1 MLGAPSIPDGA
12 THVSQTHPDDPAE
25 VVFRGGAVYTV
36 DPGRTWAQAA
46 AVKGGRIV
54 SVGSDE
60 SVTDLIGPKT
70 EVHDLHGRMLLPGFQ
85 DAHVHPPSG
94 GLEMLECNLSEAYT
108 REDYER
114 IVTDYASEHPD
125 VEWIRGGGWSMDS
138 FPGGTPTKE
147 ILDRIVPDRPVY
159 LPNRDGHGAWV
170 NTRALELAGITRE
183 TPDPPDGRIE
193 RDGASEPSGTLHEG
207 AMDLVENVM
216 PPVTEAEWEEGLR
229 VAQQYLHSLGITAW
243 QDAIVGGPYNTLG
256 TYTTMAGRDELTAR
270 VVGSLWWDR
279 HRGEE
284 QIDELVAK
292 RERSSVGRFRATT
305 VKIMQDGVIENFMA
319 GVLEPYLGPDG
330 TPTSNRGR
338 SFVEPELLKASVTG
352 LDAQG
357 FQVHIHAIGERAVR
371 EALDALEAARDAN
384 GPNDHRHHIAHIQVV
399 HPDDIPRF
407 HGLGVVANAQPLW
420 ATLESQMVELTIPFL
435 GLERSGWQYPFA
447 SLVRSGA
454 RLAFGSDW
462 SVSSP
467 NPIWEMAI
475 AVHRKL
481 PRRYADVV
489 GERATKETFLPDE
502 RIDLATA
509 IHAFTMGSAYV
520 NHLDDVTGSIE
531 VGKEADLVVVDRNLF
546 DLSLDELADAKVQL
560 TMVAGAPVFVDPS
573 FP

>member
-1 MLGAPSIPDGA
+1 
-12 THVSQTHPDDPAE
+12 VSETHPDGPADL
-25 VVFRGGAVYTV
+25 VFRGGAVYTV
-36 DPGRTWAQAA
+36 DLPRTWAQAV

-54 SVGSDE
+54 SVGTDQ
-60 SVTDLIGPKT
+60 SVADLIGPKT
-70 EVHDLHGRMLLPGFQ
+70 EVHDLRGRMLLPGFQ

-94 GLEMLECNLSEAYT
+94 GLEMLECNLNEAYT
-108 REDYER
+108 REGYER
-114 IVTDYASEHPD
+114 IVADYASEHPD

-147 ILDRIVPDRPVY
+147 VLDRIVPDRPVY

-170 NTRALELAGITRE
+170 NSRALELADITRE

-193 RDGASEPSGTLHEG
+193 RDDAGEPSGTLHEG
-207 AMDLVENVM
+207 AMDLVDKLM

-243 QDAIVGGPYNTLG
+243 QDAIVGGPYDTLG
-256 TYTTMAGRDELTAR
+256 AYTTMAGRDALTAR
-270 VVGSLWWDR
+270 VIGSLWWDR

-292 RERSSVGRFRATT
+292 RARSSVGRFRATT
-305 VKIMQDGVIENFMA
+305 VKIMQDGVIEDFTA

-330 TPTSNRGR
+330 TPTSNRGM
-338 SFVEPELLKASVTG
+338 SFVDPQLLKASVTR
-352 LDAQG
+352 LDAEG

-371 EALDALEAARDAN
+371 EALDALAAARAAN
-384 GPNDHRHHIAHIQVV
+384 GANDHRHHIAHIQVV

-407 HGLGVVANAQPLW
+407 HQLGVVANAQPLW
-420 ATLESQMVELTIPFL
+420 ATLEGQMVNLTIPFL
-435 GLERSGWQYPFA
+435 GPERSGWQYPFA
-447 SLVRSGA
+447 TLVRSGA

-467 NPIWEMAI
+467 NPMWEMAI
-475 AVHRKL
+475 AVHRKE
-481 PRRYADVV
+481 PRRYADMV
-489 GERATKETFLPDE
+489 GERATNEVFLPDE

-509 IHAFTMGSAYV
+509 IRAFTMGSAYV
-520 NHLDDVTGSIE
+520 NHLDEVTGSIE

-573 FP
+573 FA

>member
-1 MLGAPSIPDGA
+1 
-12 THVSQTHPDDPAE
+12 VSETHPDGPADL
-25 VVFRGGAVYTV
+25 VFRGGAVYTV
-36 DPGRTWAQAA
+36 DLPRTWAQAV

-54 SVGSDE
+54 SVGTDQ
-60 SVTDLIGPKT
+60 SVADLIGPKT

-94 GLEMLECNLSEAYT
+94 GLEMLECNLNEAYT
-108 REDYER
+108 REGYER
-114 IVTDYASEHPD
+114 IVADYASEHPD

-147 ILDRIVPDRPVY
+147 VLDRIVPDRPVY

-170 NTRALELAGITRE
+170 NSRAMELAGITRE

-193 RDGASEPSGTLHEG
+193 RDDAGEPSGTLHEG
-207 AMDLVENVM
+207 AMDLVEHVM
-216 PPVTEAEWEEGLR
+216 PSVTEAEWEEGLR

-243 QDAIVGGPYNTLG
+243 QDAIVGGPYDTLDA
-256 TYTTMAGRDELTAR
+256 YTTMAGRDALTAR
-270 VVGSLWWDR
+270 VIGSLWWDR

-330 TPTSNRGR
+330 TPTSNRGM
-338 SFVEPELLKASVTG
+338 SLVDPELLKASVTG
-352 LDAQG
+352 LDAEG

-371 EALDALEAARDAN
+371 ETLDALEAARHSN
-384 GPNDHRHHIAHIQVV
+384 GANDHRHHIAHIQVV

-407 HGLGVVANAQPLW
+407 HGLEVVANAQPLW
-420 ATLESQMVELTIPFL
+420 AALDGQMVDLTIPFL
-435 GLERSGWQYPFA
+435 GPERSGWQYPFA
-447 SLVRSGA
+447 TLVRSGA

-462 SVSSP
+462 SVSSA
-467 NPIWEMAI
+467 NPMWEMTV
-475 AVHRKL
+475 AVHRKV
-481 PRRYADVV
+481 PRRHAEMV

-573 FP
+573 FA

>member
-1 MLGAPSIPDGA
+1 MSE
-12 THVSQTHPDDPAE
+12 THPNGAAD
-25 VVFRGGAVYTV
+25 VVFTGGAVYTV
-36 DPGRTWAQAA
+36 DPARIWAQAA

-54 SVGSDE
+54 SVGTDE
-60 SVTDLIGPKT
+60 SVADLIGPKT

-85 DAHVHPPSG
+85 DAHVHPPPG
-94 GLEMLECNLSEAYT
+94 GLEMLECNLNEAYT
-108 REDYER
+108 REGYER
-114 IVTDYASEHPD
+114 IVAEYVSEHPD

-170 NTRALELAGITRE
+170 NSRALELAGITRE
-183 TPDPPDGRIE
+183 TPDPLDGRIE
-193 RDGASEPSGTLHEG
+193 RDDAGEPSGTLHEG
-207 AMDLVENVM
+207 AMDLVDKLM

-243 QDAIVGGPYNTLG
+243 QDAIVGGPYDTLG
-256 TYTTMAGRDELTAR
+256 AYTATAGRGALTAR

-305 VKIMQDGVIENFMA
+305 VKIMQDGVIEDFTA

-330 TPTSNRGR
+330 TPTSNRGM
-338 SFVEPELLKASVTG
+338 SFVDPELLKASVTG
-352 LDAQG
+352 LDAEG

-371 EALDALEAARDAN
+371 EALDALEAARAAN
-384 GPNDHRHHIAHIQVV
+384 GANDHRHHIAHIQVV

-407 HGLGVVANAQPLW
+407 RKLGVVANAQPLW
-420 ATLESQMVELTIPFL
+420 ATLEGQMVNLTIPFL
-435 GLERSGWQYPFA
+435 GPERSGWQYPFA

-467 NPIWEMAI
+467 NPMWEMAI
-475 AVHRKL
+475 AVHRKE
-481 PRRYADVV
+481 PGRYADMV

-502 RIDLATA
+502 RIDLSTA

-546 DLSLDELADAKVQL
+546 DLSLDELADAKVEL
-560 TMVAGAPVFVDPS
+560 TMIAGAPVFVDPS
-573 FP
+573 FV

>member
-1 MLGAPSIPDGA
+1 
-12 THVSQTHPDDPAE
+12 VSETHPDGPAD
-25 VVFRGGAVYTV
+25 VVFRGGVAYTV
-36 DPGRTWAQAA
+36 DPARTWAQAVA
-46 AVKGGRIV
+46 GKGGRIV
-54 SVGSDE
+54 SVGTDE
-60 SVTDLIGPKT
+60 SVAELIGPKT
-70 EVHDLHGRMLLPGFQ
+70 EVRDLHGRMLLPGFQ

-114 IVTDYASEHPD
+114 IVADYASEHPD

-138 FPGGTPTKE
+138 FPGGTPTKQ

-170 NTRALELAGITRE
+170 NSRALELAGITRE

-193 RDGASEPSGTLHEG
+193 RDGAGDPAGTLHEG
-207 AMDLVENVM
+207 AMDLVDKLM

-243 QDAIVGGPYNTLG
+243 QDAIVGGPYDTLG
-256 TYTTMAGRDELTAR
+256 AYTATAGRGALTAR
-270 VVGSLWWDR
+270 VIGSLWWDR

-284 QIDELVAK
+284 QVDELVAK
-292 RERSSVGRFRATT
+292 RARSSVGRFRATT
-305 VKIMQDGVIENFMA
+305 VKIMQDGVIEDFTA

-330 TPTSNRGR
+330 TPTSNRGM
-338 SFVEPELLKASVTG
+338 SFVDPQLLNASVTR
-352 LDAQG
+352 LDAEG

-371 EALDALEAARDAN
+371 EALDALEAARAAN
-384 GPNDHRHHIAHIQVV
+384 GANDHRHHIAHIQVV

-407 HGLGVVANAQPLW
+407 HQLGVVANAQPLW
-420 ATLESQMVELTIPFL
+420 ATLEGQMVNLTIPFL
-435 GLERSGWQYPFA
+435 GPERSGWQYPFA
-447 SLVRSGA
+447 TLVRSGA

-467 NPIWEMAI
+467 NPMWEMAI
-475 AVHRKL
+475 AVHRKE
-481 PRRYADVV
+481 PRRYADMV
-489 GERATKETFLPDE
+489 GERATNEVFLPDE
-502 RIDLATA
+502 RIDLAMA

-573 FP
+573 FR

>member
-1 MLGAPSIPDGA
+1 MVAPA
-12 THVSQTHPDDPAE
+12 
-25 VVFRGGAVYTV
+25 
-36 DPGRTWAQAA
+36 RTWAQAV

-54 SVGSDE
+54 SVGADR
-60 SVTDLIGPKT
+60 SVADLIGPKT

-94 GLEMLECNLSEAYT
+94 GLEMLECNLNEAYT
-108 REDYER
+108 REGYER
-114 IVTDYASEHPD
+114 IVADYASEHPD

-138 FPGGTPTKE
+138 FPGGTPTKQ

-170 NTRALELAGITRE
+170 NSRALELAGITRE

-193 RDGASEPSGTLHEG
+193 RDGAGDPSGTLHEG
-207 AMDLVENVM
+207 AMDLVDKLM

-243 QDAIVGGPYNTLG
+243 QDAIVGGPYDTLG
-256 TYTTMAGRDELTAR
+256 AYTAMAGRGALTAR
-270 VVGSLWWDR
+270 VIGSLWWDR

-284 QIDELVAK
+284 QIDELVGK
-292 RERSSVGRFRATT
+292 RARSSVGRFRATT
-305 VKIMQDGVIENFMA
+305 VKIMQDGVIEDFTA

-330 TPTSNRGR
+330 TPTSNRGM
-338 SFVEPELLKASVTG
+338 SFVDPGLLEASVTK
-352 LDAQG
+352 LDAEG

-371 EALDALEAARDAN
+371 EALDALEAARAAN
-384 GPNDHRHHIAHIQVV
+384 GANDHRHHIAHLQVV

-407 HGLGVVANAQPLW
+407 HQLRVVANAQPLW
-420 ATLESQMVELTIPFL
+420 ATLEGQMVNLTIPFL
-435 GLERSGWQYPFA
+435 GPERSGWQYPFA
-447 SLVRSGA
+447 TLVRSGA

-467 NPIWEMAI
+467 NPMWEMAI
-475 AVHRKL
+475 AVHRKE
-481 PRRYADVV
+481 PRRYADMV
-489 GERATKETFLPDE
+489 GERATNEVFLPDE

-546 DLSLDELADAKVQL
+546 DLSLDELADAKVQM

-573 FP
+573 FT

>member
-1 MLGAPSIPDGA
+1 MLGAPPIPDGA
-12 THVSQTHPDDPAE
+12 THVSETHPDGPAD

-36 DPGRTWAQAA
+36 DPPRTWAQAV
-46 AVKGGRIV
+46 AVKGERIV
-54 SVGSDE
+54 SVGTDE
-60 SVTDLIGPKT
+60 SVAELIGLKT

-94 GLEMLECNLSEAYT
+94 GLETLECNLNEAYT
-108 REDYER
+108 REGYER
-114 IVTDYASEHPD
+114 IVADYASEHPD

-138 FPGGTPTKE
+138 FPGGTPTKQ

-170 NTRALELAGITRE
+170 NSRALELAGITRE

-193 RDGASEPSGTLHEG
+193 RDDAGDPAGTLHEG
-207 AMDLVENVM
+207 AMDLVDKLM

-243 QDAIVGGPYNTLG
+243 QDAIVGGPYDTLG
-256 TYTTMAGRDELTAR
+256 AYTATAGRGALTAR
-270 VVGSLWWDR
+270 VIGSLWWDR

-284 QIDELVAK
+284 QVDELVAK
-292 RERSSVGRFRATT
+292 RARSSVGRFRATT
-305 VKIMQDGVIENFMA
+305 VKIMQDGVIEDFTA
-319 GVLEPYLGPDG
+319 GVLEPYLGPEG
-330 TPTSNRGR
+330 TPTSNRGM
-338 SFVEPELLKASVTG
+338 SFVDPQLLKASVTR
-352 LDAQG
+352 LDAEG

-371 EALDALEAARDAN
+371 EALDALEAARAAN
-384 GPNDHRHHIAHIQVV
+384 GANDHRHHIAHIQVV

-407 HGLGVVANAQPLW
+407 HQLGVVANAQPLW
-420 ATLESQMVELTIPFL
+420 ATLEGQMVNLTIPFL
-435 GLERSGWQYPFA
+435 GPERSGWQYPFA
-447 SLVRSGA
+447 TLVRSGA

-467 NPIWEMAI
+467 NPMWEMAI
-475 AVHRKL
+475 AVHRKE
-481 PRRYADVV
+481 PRRYADMV
-489 GERATKETFLPDE
+489 GERATNEVFLPDE

-509 IHAFTMGSAYV
+509 IHTFTMGSAYV

-531 VGKEADLVVVDRNLF
+531 VGKEADLVMVDRNLF

-573 FP
+573 FR

>member
-1 MLGAPSIPDGA
+1 MPDGA
-12 THVSQTHPDDPAE
+12 THVSETHPDAPAD
-25 VVFRGGAVYTV
+25 VVFTGGGVYTV
-36 DPGRTWAQAA
+36 DPARTWAQAV

-54 SVGSDE
+54 SVETDE
-60 SVTDLIGPKT
+60 SVADHIGPKT

-85 DAHVHPPSG
+85 DAHVHPPPG
-94 GLEMLECNLSEAYT
+94 GLEMLECNLNEAYT
-108 REDYER
+108 REGYEQ
-114 IVTDYASEHPD
+114 IVAEYASEHPD

-170 NTRALELAGITRE
+170 NSRALDLAGITRE
-183 TPDPPDGRIE
+183 TPDPLDGRIE
-193 RDGASEPSGTLHEG
+193 RDDAGEPSGTLHEG
-207 AMDLVENVM
+207 AMDLVDKLM

-243 QDAIVGGPYNTLG
+243 QDAIVGGPYDTLG
-256 TYTTMAGRDELTAR
+256 AYTATAGRGALTAR

-279 HRGEE
+279 HRGED

-292 RERSSVGRFRATT
+292 RDRSSVGRFRATT
-305 VKIMQDGVIENFMA
+305 VKIMQDGVIEDFTA

-330 TPTSNRGR
+330 TPTSNRGM
-338 SFVEPELLKASVTG
+338 SFVDPELLKACVTG
-352 LDAQG
+352 LDAEG
-357 FQVHIHAIGERAVR
+357 FQVHTHAIGERAVR
-371 EALDALEAARDAN
+371 EALDALEAARAAN
-384 GPNDHRHHIAHIQVV
+384 GANDHRHHIAHIQVV

-407 HGLGVVANAQPLW
+407 RELGVVANAQPLW
-420 ATLESQMVELTIPFL
+420 ATLEGQMVNLTIPFL
-435 GLERSGWQYPFA
+435 GPERSGWQYPFA

-467 NPIWEMAI
+467 NPMWEMAI
-475 AVHRKL
+475 AVHRKE
-481 PRRYADVV
+481 PRRYADMV
-489 GERATKETFLPDE
+489 GERATKEAFLPDE
-502 RIDLATA
+502 RIDLSTA

-546 DLSLDELADAKVQL
+546 DLSLDELADARVQM

-573 FP
+573 FA

>member
-1 MLGAPSIPDGA
+1 
-12 THVSQTHPDDPAE
+12 
-25 VVFRGGAVYTV
+25 VYTV
-36 DPGRTWAQAA
+36 DPPRTWAQAV
-46 AVKGGRIV
+46 AVKGERIV
-54 SVGSDE
+54 SVGTDE
-60 SVTDLIGPKT
+60 SVAELIGLKT

-94 GLEMLECNLSEAYT
+94 GLEMLECNLNEAYT
-108 REDYER
+108 REGYER
-114 IVTDYASEHPD
+114 IVADYASEHPD

-138 FPGGTPTKE
+138 FPGGIPTKE

-170 NTRALELAGITRE
+170 NSRALELAGITRE

-193 RDGASEPSGTLHEG
+193 RDDAGDPAGTLHEG
-207 AMDLVENVM
+207 AMDLVDKLM

-243 QDAIVGGPYNTLG
+243 QDAIVGGPYDTLG
-256 TYTTMAGRDELTAR
+256 AYTATAGRGALTAR
-270 VVGSLWWDR
+270 VIGSLWWDR

-284 QIDELVAK
+284 QVDELVAK
-292 RERSSVGRFRATT
+292 RARSSVGRFRATT
-305 VKIMQDGVIENFMA
+305 VKIMQDGVIEDFTA

-330 TPTSNRGR
+330 TPTSNRGM
-338 SFVEPELLKASVTG
+338 SFVDPQLLKASVTR
-352 LDAQG
+352 LDAEG

-371 EALDALEAARDAN
+371 EALDALEAARAAN
-384 GPNDHRHHIAHIQVV
+384 GANDHRHHIAHIQVV

-407 HGLGVVANAQPLW
+407 HQLGVVANAQPLW
-420 ATLESQMVELTIPFL
+420 ATLEGQMVNLTIPFL
-435 GLERSGWQYPFA
+435 GPERSGWQYPFA
-447 SLVRSGA
+447 TLVRSGA

-467 NPIWEMAI
+467 NPMWEMAI
-475 AVHRKL
+475 AVHRKE
-481 PRRYADVV
+481 PRRYADMV
-489 GERATKETFLPDE
+489 GERATNEVFLPDE

-573 FP
+573 FR

>member
-1 MLGAPSIPDGA
+1 MLGAPSIPEGA
-12 THVSQTHPDDPAE
+12 THVSETHPDGPAD
-25 VVFRGGAVYTV
+25 VVFRGGAAYTV
-36 DPGRTWAQAA
+36 DPARTWAQAV

-54 SVGSDE
+54 SVGADE
-60 SVTDLIGPKT
+60 SVADLIGAKT

-94 GLEMLECNLSEAYT
+94 GLEMLECNLNEAYT
-108 REDYER
+108 REGYER
-114 IVTDYASEHPD
+114 IVADYASEHPD

-138 FPGGTPTKE
+138 FPGGTPTKQ

-170 NTRALELAGITRE
+170 NSRALELAGITRE
-183 TPDPPDGRIE
+183 TLDPPDGRIE
-193 RDGASEPSGTLHEG
+193 RDGAGDPSGTLHEG
-207 AMDLVENVM
+207 AMDLVDKLM

-243 QDAIVGGPYNTLG
+243 QDAIVGGPYDTLG
-256 TYTTMAGRDELTAR
+256 AYMATAGRGALTAR
-270 VVGSLWWDR
+270 VIGSLWWDR
-279 HRGEE
+279 HRGVE
-284 QIDELVAK
+284 QIDELVGK
-292 RERSSVGRFRATT
+292 RARSSVGRFRATT
-305 VKIMQDGVIENFMA
+305 VKIMQDGVIEDFTA

-330 TPTSNRGR
+330 TPTSNRGM
-338 SFVEPELLKASVTG
+338 SFVHPELLKASVTK
-352 LDAQG
+352 LDAEE

-371 EALDALEAARDAN
+371 EALDALEAARAAN
-384 GPNDHRHHIAHIQVV
+384 GANDHRHHIAHIQVV

-407 HGLGVVANAQPLW
+407 HELGVVANAQPLW
-420 ATLESQMVELTIPFL
+420 ATLEGQMVNLTIPFL
-435 GLERSGWQYPFA
+435 GPERSGWQYPFA
-447 SLVRSGA
+447 TLVRSGA

-467 NPIWEMAI
+467 NPMWEMAI
-475 AVHRKL
+475 AVHRKE
-481 PRRYADVV
+481 PRRYADMV
-489 GERATKETFLPDE
+489 GERATNEVFLPDE

-573 FP
+573 FT

>member
-1 MLGAPSIPDGA
+1 M
-12 THVSQTHPDDPAE
+12 HVTDASPGGPADL
-25 VVFRGGAVYTV
+25 VFTRGAVYTV
-36 DPGRTWAQAA
+36 DPAATWAQAV
-46 AVKGGRIV
+46 AVKGRRIV
-54 SVGSDE
+54 TVGTDE
-60 SVTDLIGPKT
+60 SVADLIGPKT
-70 EVHDLHGRMLLPGFQ
+70 EVHDLRGRMLLPGFQ
-85 DAHVHPPSG
+85 DAHVHPPAG
-94 GLEMLECNLSEAYT
+94 GLEMLECNLNEAYT
-108 REDYER
+108 REGYER
-114 IVTDYASEHPD
+114 IVAEYASGHPN

-170 NTRALELAGITRE
+170 NSRALELAGINRE

-193 RDGASEPSGTLHEG
+193 RDDAGEPSGTLHEG
-207 AMDLVENVM
+207 AMDLVDKLM

-229 VAQQYLHSLGITAW
+229 VAQRYLHSLGITAW
-243 QDAIVGGPYNTLG
+243 QDAIVGGPYDTLG
-256 TYTTMAGRDELTAR
+256 AYTATAGREALTAR

-284 QIDELVAK
+284 QIDELVVK
-292 RERSSVGRFRATT
+292 RDRSSVGRFRATT
-305 VKIMQDGVIENFMA
+305 VKIMQDGVIEDFTA
-319 GVLEPYLGPDG
+319 GVLDPYLGHDG
-330 TPTSNRGR
+330 TPTSNRGM
-338 SFVEPELLKASVTG
+338 SFVDPELLKASVIG
-352 LDAQG
+352 LDAEG

-371 EALDALEAARDAN
+371 EALDALEAARAAN
-384 GPNDHRHHIAHIQVV
+384 GANDHRHHIAHIQVV

-407 HGLGVVANAQPLW
+407 NELGVVANAQPLW
-420 ATLESQMVELTIPFL
+420 ATLEGQMVNLTIPFL
-435 GLERSGWQYPFA
+435 GPERSGWQYPFA

-467 NPIWEMAI
+467 NPMWEMAI
-475 AVHRKL
+475 AVHRKE
-481 PRRYADVV
+481 PRRYADMA
-489 GERATKETFLPDE
+489 GERATEEAFLPDE

-520 NHLDDVTGSIE
+520 NHLDDATGSIE

-573 FP
+573 FA

>member
-1 MLGAPSIPDGA
+1 M
-12 THVSQTHPDDPAE
+12 HVSETRPGGPAD
-25 VVFRGGAVYTV
+25 VVFKGGAVYTV
-36 DPGRTWAQAA
+36 DAARSWAQAV

-54 SVGSDE
+54 AVGTDDSVSDL
-60 SVTDLIGPKT
+60 VGPKT
-70 EVHDLHGRMLLPGFQ
+70 EVHDLRGRMLLPGFQ

-108 REDYER
+108 QEGYER
-114 IVTDYASEHPD
+114 IVAEYANQHSD

-147 ILDRIVPDRPVY
+147 VLDRIVPDRPVY

-170 NTRALELAGITRE
+170 NSRALELAGITRE

-193 RDGASEPSGTLHEG
+193 RDGAGEPSGTLHEG
-207 AMDLVENVM
+207 AMDLVEKVM
-216 PPVTEAEWEEGLR
+216 PRVTEEEWEEGLR
-229 VAQQYLHSLGITAW
+229 VAQRYLHSLGITAW
-243 QDAIVGGPYNTLG
+243 QDAIVGGSYDTLG
-256 TYTTMAGRDELTAR
+256 AYTAMAGRGELTAR

-284 QIDELVAK
+284 QIDELVTK
-292 RERSSVGRFRATT
+292 RERSSVGRFKATT
-305 VKIMQDGVIENFMA
+305 VKIMQDGVIENFTA
-319 GVLEPYLGPDG
+319 GLIDPYRGRDG
-330 TPTSNRGR
+330 RTTSNRGM
-338 SFVEPELLKASVTG
+338 SFVEPELLKTAVTR
-352 LDAQG
+352 LDADG

-371 EALDALEAARDAN
+371 EALDALEAARAAN

-399 HPDDIPRF
+399 HPDDISRF
-407 HGLGVVANAQPLW
+407 HELGVVANAQPLW
-420 ATLESQMVELTIPFL
+420 ATLEGQMVNLTMPFL
-435 GLERSGWQYPFA
+435 GPERSRWQYPFA

-467 NPIWEMAI
+467 NPMWEMAI
-475 AVHRKL
+475 AVHREV

-489 GERATKETFLPDE
+489 GERATKEAFLPDE
-502 RIDLATA
+502 RLDLATA

-546 DLSLDELADAKVQL
+546 DLSLDELTDAKVQL
-560 TMVAGAPVFVDPS
+560 TMLAGAPLFVDPT
-573 FP
+573 FA

>member
-1 MLGAPSIPDGA
+1 MTDASPRGPTD
-12 THVSQTHPDDPAE
+12 
-25 VVFRGGAVYTV
+25 VVFTGGAVYTV
-36 DPGRTWAQAA
+36 DRSRTWAQAV

-54 SVGSDE
+54 RVGTDE
-60 SVTDLIGPKT
+60 SVADLIGPKT

-85 DAHVHPPSG
+85 DAHIHPPAG
-94 GLEMLECNLSEAYT
+94 GLEMLECKLNEAYT
-108 REDYER
+108 REGYER
-114 IVTDYASEHPD
+114 IVAEYASGHPGG
-125 VEWIRGGGWSMDS
+125 EWIRGGGWSMDS

-170 NTRALELAGITRE
+170 NSRALELAGITRE

-193 RDGASEPSGTLHEG
+193 RDGAGEPSGTLHEG
-207 AMDLVENVM
+207 AMDLVDRVM

-243 QDAIVGGPYNTLG
+243 QDAIVGGPYDTLG
-256 TYTTMAGRDELTAR
+256 AYTATAGREALTAR

-284 QIDELVAK
+284 QIDELMAK
-292 RERSSVGRFRATT
+292 RDRSSVGRFRATT
-305 VKIMQDGVIENFMA
+305 VKIMQDGVIEDFTA
-319 GVLEPYLGPDG
+319 GVLDPYLGRDG
-330 TPTSNRGR
+330 TPTSNRGM
-338 SFVEPELLKASVTG
+338 SFVDPELLKASVTK
-352 LDAQG
+352 LDAEG

-371 EALDALEAARDAN
+371 EALDGLEAARAAN
-384 GPNDHRHHIAHIQVV
+384 GANDHRHHIAHIQVV

-407 HGLGVVANAQPLW
+407 NDLGVVANAQPLW
-420 ATLESQMVELTIPFL
+420 ATLEGQMVNLTIPFL
-435 GLERSGWQYPFA
+435 GPERSGWQYPFA

-467 NPIWEMAI
+467 NPMWEMAI
-475 AVHRKL
+475 AVHRKE
-481 PRRYADVV
+481 PRRYADMA
-489 GERATKETFLPDE
+489 GERATEEAFLPDE
-502 RIDLATA
+502 RVDLATA

-560 TMVAGAPVFVDPS
+560 TMVAGEPVFVDPS
-573 FP
+573 FA

>member
-1 MLGAPSIPDGA
+1 MGDEERHMSESRASAPAD
-12 THVSQTHPDDPAE
+12 
-25 VVFRGGAVYTV
+25 VVFTGGAVYTV
-36 DPGRTWAQAA
+36 DPARTWAQAV

-54 SVGSDE
+54 TVGTDGSVADR
-60 SVTDLIGPKT
+60 IGPKT
-70 EVHDLHGRMLLPGFQ
+70 EVHDLGGRMLLPGFQ

-94 GLEMLECNLSEAYT
+94 GLEMLQCNLNEAYT
-108 REDYER
+108 REGYER
-114 IVTDYASEHPD
+114 IVADYASGHPD

-138 FPGGTPTKE
+138 FPGGTPTKD

-170 NTRALELAGITRE
+170 NSRALELAGITRE

-193 RDGASEPSGTLHEG
+193 RDAGGDPSGTLHEG
-207 AMDLVENVM
+207 AMDLVDKLT
-216 PPVTEAEWEEGLR
+216 PPVTQEEWEESLR
-229 VAQQYLHSLGITAW
+229 VAQRYLHSLGITAW
-243 QDAIVGGPYNTLG
+243 QDAIVGGPYETLG
-256 TYTTMAGRDELTAR
+256 AYTATAGRHELTAR

-279 HRGEE
+279 HRGDE

-292 RERSSVGRFRATT
+292 RDRSSGGRFRATT
-305 VKIMQDGVIENFMA
+305 VKIMQDGVIEDFTA
-319 GVLEPYLGPDG
+319 GVLDPYLDRDG
-330 TPTSNRGR
+330 TPTSNRGM
-338 SFVEPELLKASVTG
+338 SFVDPELLKASVTR
-352 LDAQG
+352 LDAEG

-371 EALDALEAARDAN
+371 EALDALEASRAAN
-384 GPNDHRHHIAHIQVV
+384 GANDHRHHIAHIQVV

-407 HGLGVVANAQPLW
+407 GQLEVVANAQPLW
-420 ATLESQMVELTIPFL
+420 ATLEGQMVNLTIPFL
-435 GLERSGWQYPFA
+435 GPERSAWQYPFA

-467 NPIWEMAI
+467 NPMWEMAI
-475 AVHRKL
+475 AVHRKE
-481 PRRYADVV
+481 PRRYADMV

-520 NHLDDVTGSIE
+520 NHLDEVTGSIE

-573 FP
+573 FA

>member
-1 MLGAPSIPDGA
+1 
-12 THVSQTHPDDPAE
+12 VSETHPDGPAD

-36 DPGRTWAQAA
+36 DPPRTWAQAV

-54 SVGSDE
+54 SVGTDQ
-60 SVTDLIGPKT
+60 SVADLIGPKT
-70 EVHDLHGRMLLPGFQ
+70 EVHDLRGRMLLPGFQ

-94 GLEMLECNLSEAYT
+94 GLEMLECNLNEAYT
-108 REDYER
+108 REGYER
-114 IVTDYASEHPD
+114 IVADYASEHPD

-147 ILDRIVPDRPVY
+147 VLDRIVPDRPVY

-170 NTRALELAGITRE
+170 NSRALELADITRE

-193 RDGASEPSGTLHEG
+193 RDDAGEPSGTLHEG
-207 AMDLVENVM
+207 AMDLVDKLM

-243 QDAIVGGPYNTLG
+243 QDAIVGGPYDTLG
-256 TYTTMAGRDELTAR
+256 AYTTMAGRDALTAR
-270 VVGSLWWDR
+270 VIGSLWWDR

-292 RERSSVGRFRATT
+292 RARSSVGRFRATT
-305 VKIMQDGVIENFMA
+305 VKIMQDGVIEDFTA

-330 TPTSNRGR
+330 TPTFNRGM
-338 SFVEPELLKASVTG
+338 SFVDPQLLKASVTR

-371 EALDALEAARDAN
+371 EALDALEEARAAN
-384 GPNDHRHHIAHIQVV
+384 GANDHRHHIAHIQVV

-407 HGLGVVANAQPLW
+407 HQLGVVANAQPLW
-420 ATLESQMVELTIPFL
+420 ATLEGQMVNLTIPFL
-435 GLERSGWQYPFA
+435 GPERSGWQYPFA
-447 SLVRSGA
+447 TLVRSGA

-467 NPIWEMAI
+467 NPMWEMAI
-475 AVHRKL
+475 AVHRKE
-481 PRRYADVV
+481 PRRYADMV
-489 GERATKETFLPDE
+489 GERATNEVFLPDE

-509 IHAFTMGSAYV
+509 IRAFTMGSAYV

-573 FP
+573 FA

>member
-1 MLGAPSIPDGA
+1 
-12 THVSQTHPDDPAE
+12 VSETHPDGPAD
-25 VVFRGGAVYTV
+25 VVFRGGAVYAV
-36 DPGRTWAQAA
+36 DPARTWAEAI

-54 SVGSDE
+54 SVGTDE
-60 SVTDLIGPKT
+60 SVADLIGPKT

-94 GLEMLECNLSEAYT
+94 GLEMLECNLNEAYT
-108 REDYER
+108 REGYER
-114 IVTDYASEHPD
+114 IVAEYASEHPD

-170 NTRALELAGITRE
+170 NSRALELAGITRE
-183 TPDPPDGRIE
+183 TPDPLDGRIE
-193 RDGASEPSGTLHEG
+193 RDDAGEPSGTLHEG
-207 AMDLVENVM
+207 AMDLVDRLM

-229 VAQQYLHSLGITAW
+229 MAQQYLHSLGITAW
-243 QDAIVGGPYNTLG
+243 QDAIVGGPYDTLG
-256 TYTTMAGRDELTAR
+256 AYTATAGRGALTAR

-305 VKIMQDGVIENFMA
+305 VKIMQDGVIEDFTA

-330 TPTSNRGR
+330 TPTSNRGM
-338 SFVEPELLKASVTG
+338 SFVDPELLKASVTG
-352 LDAQG
+352 LDAEG

-371 EALDALEAARDAN
+371 EALDALEAARAAN
-384 GPNDHRHHIAHIQVV
+384 GANDQRHHIAHIQVV

-407 HGLGVVANAQPLW
+407 RELGVVANAQPLW
-420 ATLESQMVELTIPFL
+420 ATLEGQMVNLTIPFL
-435 GLERSGWQYPFA
+435 GPERSGWQYPFA

-467 NPIWEMAI
+467 NPMWELAI
-475 AVHRKL
+475 AVHRKE
-481 PRRYADVV
+481 PRRYADMV

-502 RIDLATA
+502 RIDLSTA

-546 DLSLDELADAKVQL
+546 DLSLDELADAKVEL
-560 TMVAGAPVFVDPS
+560 TMIAGAPVFADPS
-573 FP
+573 FS

>member
-1 MLGAPSIPDGA
+1 MSE
-12 THVSQTHPDDPAE
+12 THPDGPADL
-25 VVFRGGAVYTV
+25 VFRGGAVYTV
-36 DPGRTWAQAA
+36 DLPRTWAQAV

-54 SVGSDE
+54 SVGTDQ
-60 SVTDLIGPKT
+60 SVADLIGPKT

-94 GLEMLECNLSEAYT
+94 GLEMLECNLNEAYT
-108 REDYER
+108 REGYER
-114 IVTDYASEHPD
+114 IVADYASEHPD

-147 ILDRIVPDRPVY
+147 VLDRIVPDRPVY

-170 NTRALELAGITRE
+170 NSRAMELAGITRE

-193 RDGASEPSGTLHEG
+193 RDDAGEPSGTLHEG

-243 QDAIVGGPYNTLG
+243 QDAIVGGPYDTLDA
-256 TYTTMAGRDELTAR
+256 YTTMAGRDALTAR
-270 VVGSLWWDR
+270 VIGSLWWDR

-330 TPTSNRGR
+330 TPTSNRGM
-338 SFVEPELLKASVTG
+338 SLVDPELLKASVTG
-352 LDAQG
+352 LDAEG

-371 EALDALEAARDAN
+371 ETLDALEAARHSN
-384 GPNDHRHHIAHIQVV
+384 GANDHRHHIAHIQVV

-407 HGLGVVANAQPLW
+407 HGLEVVANAQPLW
-420 ATLESQMVELTIPFL
+420 AALDGQMVDLTIPFL
-435 GLERSGWQYPFA
+435 GPERSGWQYPFA
-447 SLVRSGA
+447 TLVRSGA

-462 SVSSP
+462 SVSSA
-467 NPIWEMAI
+467 NPMWEMTV
-475 AVHRKL
+475 AVHRKV
-481 PRRYADVV
+481 PRRHAEMV

-573 FP
+573 FA

>member
-1 MLGAPSIPDGA
+1 
-12 THVSQTHPDDPAE
+12 
-25 VVFRGGAVYTV
+25 VYTV
-36 DPGRTWAQAA
+36 DPARTWAQAV

-60 SVTDLIGPKT
+60 SVADLIGPKT
-70 EVHDLHGRMLLPGFQ
+70 EVHDLRGRMLLPGFQ

-94 GLEMLECNLSEAYT
+94 GLEMLECNLNEAYT
-108 REDYER
+108 REGYER
-114 IVTDYASEHPD
+114 IVADYASEHPD

-170 NTRALELAGITRE
+170 NSRALELAGITRE

-193 RDGASEPSGTLHEG
+193 RDEAGEPSGTLHEG
-207 AMDLVENVM
+207 AMDLVDKLM

-229 VAQQYLHSLGITAW
+229 VAQRYLHSLGITAW
-243 QDAIVGGPYNTLG
+243 QDAIVGGPYDTLG
-256 TYTTMAGRDELTAR
+256 AYTTVAARGDLTAR
-270 VVGSLWWDR
+270 VVASLWWDR

-292 RERSSVGRFRATT
+292 RARSSVGRFRATT
-305 VKIMQDGVIENFMA
+305 VKIMQDGVIEDFTA

-330 TPTSNRGR
+330 TPTSNRGM
-338 SFVEPELLKASVTG
+338 SFVDPELLTASVAR
-352 LDAQG
+352 LDAEG

-371 EALDALEAARDAN
+371 EALDALEAARAAN
-384 GPNDHRHHIAHIQVV
+384 GANDHRHHIAHIQVV
-399 HPDDIPRF
+399 HPDDISRF
-407 HGLGVVANAQPLW
+407 HELGVVANAQPLW
-420 ATLESQMVELTIPFL
+420 ATLEGQMVNLTMPFL
-435 GLERSGWQYPFA
+435 GPERSGWQYPFG

-467 NPIWEMAI
+467 NPMWEMAI
-475 AVHRKL
+475 AVHRKE
-481 PRRYADVV
+481 PRRYADMV

-502 RIDLATA
+502 RIDLSTA

-520 NHLDDVTGSIE
+520 NHLDDVTGSIQ

-573 FP
+573 FA

>member
-1 MLGAPSIPDGA
+1 
-12 THVSQTHPDDPAE
+12 VSETHPDGPAD

-36 DPGRTWAQAA
+36 DPPRTWAQAV

-54 SVGSDE
+54 SVGTDQ
-60 SVTDLIGPKT
+60 SVADLIGPKT
-70 EVHDLHGRMLLPGFQ
+70 EVHDLRGRMLLPGFQ

-94 GLEMLECNLSEAYT
+94 GLEMLECNLNEAYT
-108 REDYER
+108 REGYER
-114 IVTDYASEHPD
+114 IVADYARGHPD

-170 NTRALELAGITRE
+170 NSRALELAGITRE

-193 RDGASEPSGTLHEG
+193 RDGAGEPSGTLHEG
-207 AMDLVENVM
+207 AMDLVDKLM
-216 PPVTEAEWEEGLR
+216 PSVTQAEWEEGLR
-229 VAQQYLHSLGITAW
+229 VAQRYLHSLGITAW
-243 QDAIVGGPYNTLG
+243 QDAIVGGPYDTLG
-256 TYTTMAGRDELTAR
+256 AYTGMAGRDELTAR

-330 TPTSNRGR
+330 TPTSNRGM
-338 SFVEPELLKASVTG
+338 SLVDPELLKTSVTR
-352 LDAQG
+352 LDAEG

-371 EALDALEAARDAN
+371 ETLDALEAARHAN
-384 GPNDHRHHIAHIQVV
+384 GANDHRHHIAHIQVV

-407 HGLGVVANAQPLW
+407 HGLEVVANAQPLW
-420 ATLESQMVELTIPFL
+420 AALDGQMVDLTIPFL
-435 GLERSGWQYPFA
+435 GPERSGWQYPFA

-462 SVSSP
+462 SVSSA
-467 NPIWEMAI
+467 NPMWEMTI
-475 AVHRKL
+475 AVHRKV
-481 PRRYADVV
+481 PRRHADMA
-489 GERATKETFLPDE
+489 GGRATKETFLPDQ

-509 IHAFTMGSAYV
+509 IHAFTMGSAHV

-560 TMVAGAPVFVDPS
+560 TMVAGEPVFVDPS
-573 FP
+573 FA